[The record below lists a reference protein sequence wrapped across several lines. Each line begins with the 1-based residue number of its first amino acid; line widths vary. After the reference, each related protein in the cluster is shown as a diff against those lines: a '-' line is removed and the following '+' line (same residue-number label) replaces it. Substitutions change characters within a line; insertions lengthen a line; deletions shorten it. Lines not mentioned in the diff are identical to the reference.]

1 MGLFER
7 IVSVSCQ
14 IPFLTRKLHFSE
26 QELMGS
32 LRMTKDGKHRD
43 LNHPKSWI
51 IYLWPIFTHPCWH
64 IIAVFDIALTMSP
77 WFPTQSTNTRGFLL
91 IGHSAEIGLF
101 PTTPPQ
107 FFQLS
112 WKCINTSS
120 YTPNA
125 INSKAGTPKLEH
137 LEAIPAVLRWLYHMR
152 LPAKCPKSVDKAGA
166 SFALEI
172 CLTRMEVNPSTVN
185 YDHSRSFHI
194 IGPFSL
200 ELPQTR
206 WGYCIV
212 RPSRRASLRSSRP
225 F

>member
-14 IPFLTRKLHFSE
+14 IPFLTRKLHFSK

-51 IYLWPIFTHPCWH
+51 IYFWPIFTHPCWH
-64 IIAVFDIALTMSP
+64 IIAVFDIALIM
-77 WFPTQSTNTRGFLL
+77 R
-91 IGHSAEIGLF
+91 
-101 PTTPPQ
+101 
-107 FFQLS
+107 
-112 WKCINTSS
+112 
-120 YTPNA
+120 
-125 INSKAGTPKLEH
+125 
-137 LEAIPAVLRWLYHMR
+137 AVLRWIYHTR
-152 LPAKCPKSVDKAGA
+152 LRAKCPKSVDKAGA

-212 RPSRRASLRSSRP
+212 RPSELLSVPHVSSSLV
-225 F
+225 